1 MSKPST
7 SSSSKPF
14 QALIKECVLEWKH
27 LKNLRKHFQF
37 SVETKGWEIASD
49 EVWGELPPLP
59 RTWEVLGE
67 SLCLTTDYL
76 VTKEKVAMA
85 NSRAEAAK
93 VKGSRLRKDLVKA
106 MDQVSEAKAKLKDIS
121 DQLRTERMLVIKKDK
136 EIYFEL
142 PRRWTMKH
150 HSKADD
156 YSDLDYEAIRKEMM
170 ADEDAEGAK
179 ATGKLERE
187 DEGEGLEDA

>member
-1 MSKPST
+1 MQHRHSH
-7 SSSSKPF
+7 
-14 QALIKECVLEWKH
+14 Q
-27 LKNLRKHFQF
+27 
-37 SVETKGWEIASD
+37 
-49 EVWGELPPLP
+49 
-59 RTWEVLGE
+59 
-67 SLCLTTDYL
+67 L
-76 VTKEKVAMA
+76 VKEKV
-85 NSRAEAAK
+85 
-93 VKGSRLRKDLVKA
+93 
-106 MDQVSEAKAKLKDIS
+106 S
-121 DQLRTERMLVIKKDK
+121 DERENAVVDFLAFDAFSTINFDEFFKS
-136 EIYFEL
+136 FEL